1 MDILKIDDLT
11 FKYGENEILKNIS
24 VSFSS
29 FGLYI
34 ILGKSGAGKSTLLN
48 LLQGSLIPTSGK
60 ISFINNVK
68 PAISFQSSLLLDYLS
83 VKENISLSL
92 MLNNIDSSKR
102 DSLIDEVLKEVNL
115 IDKKNC
121 QVKSLSGGEKARVSI
136 ARTLVNK
143 SPVLILDEP
152 TGALDEE
159 TSNDIYKLLLKLK
172 ENHLIILVTH
182 DEKSAY
188 EIYDYLYE
196 LKDKNL
202 LLIKSKEN
210 NQNESN
216 KNIKFINNDS
226 NLPISYKDGIFINY
240 KYLIKH
246 KFRVFISIIFL
257 SFSFAFLYI
266 SLNIYFNINNTL
278 NLMVSNYY
286 SAELSTISK
295 KEVINN
301 DNNVKLERLSLPKSH
316 DLIALGINKVYS
328 SLDYFIPEYQ
338 EIYLN
343 NIYADCRYIPVI
355 DEDKN
360 KLKIGKGLEEPFF
373 IVVNESF
380 VDSFNL
386 DINNVIGKK
395 IYLYHQFLVE
405 IDECKNK
412 DLCHIEI
419 EFIISGVSKE
429 SKSFNEAIIYYSY
442 DYIYNYLDEIK
453 CHNISEEL
461 NNNVSLKDILDNVS
475 VKKSDLNS
483 HKYLF
488 LDENNLIVDNNID
501 NEEYKLSSKVIEVK
515 KSTKELIES
524 IIQIFIIYLFLF
536 TLSSILMLFLSIY
549 TLYDNNIR
557 LFALIKV
564 FSSNKYNSLRI
575 CISNG
580 IVFYLVNFISLVVI
594 TFISSIVLN
603 KVFLNLNLPNLIKPF
618 DIVSFLLI
626 NIVMLIFIII
636 TSVIPMLKIKDNY
649 LKKEL
654 EGED

>member
-24 VSFSS
+24 VSFSC

-60 ISFINNVK
+60 ISFINNIK

-92 MLNNIDSSKR
+92 MLNNNDSSKR

-121 QVKSLSGGEKARVSI
+121 QIKSLSGGEKARVSI

-202 LLIKSKEN
+202 LLIKSKEI
-210 NQNESN
+210 NQKENN

-316 DLIALGINKVYS
+316 DLKALGINKVYS

-355 DEDKN
+355 DEDIN
-360 KLKIGKGLEEPFF
+360 KLKLGKGLEEPFF

-405 IDECKNK
+405 LDECKNK

-461 NNNVSLKDILDNVS
+461 NDNVSLKDILDNVS

-618 DIVSFLLI
+618 DFVSFLLI